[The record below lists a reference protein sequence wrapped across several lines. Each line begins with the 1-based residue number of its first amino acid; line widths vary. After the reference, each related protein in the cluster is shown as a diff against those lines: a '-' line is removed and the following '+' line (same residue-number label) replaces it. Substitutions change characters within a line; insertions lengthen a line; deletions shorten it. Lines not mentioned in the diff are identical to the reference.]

1 MYFTDGRGAY
11 PKIRPEYQTAFLFLE
26 DYDDTAVP
34 PWAIRLKL
42 EPEEFEG
49 QNAKG

>member
-1 MYFTDGRGAY
+1 MYFTDGRGGY